1 MSELDVPS
9 DEASLLE
16 AARRAQAEAASLQSP
31 AHDIQATLRDL
42 RTVLLSTDAGALRK
56 SVGFLGRLL
65 GRDIDLQAQSDALR
79 EQLALLVLQARQR
92 GEALERHNHAL
103 AALRDRLA
111 AIAATLGTLIAGVD
125 ANDPSAGASHERLRM
140 LDATRTGCALTAAQ
154 LELLE
159 RNGHALAARYQH
171 MLPTV
176 EGLLVQHRAV
186 LAGQR
191 DAIGLRDAAALVASV
206 ESALPSLAPSN
217 TETQLHAAAKES
229 P

>member
-1 MSELDVPS
+1 MCIRD
-9 DEASLLE
+9 
-16 AARRAQAEAASLQSP
+16 RNGRA
-31 AHDIQATLRDL
+31 
-42 RTVLLSTDAGALRK
+42 
-56 SVGFLGRLL
+56 
-65 GRDIDLQAQSDALR
+65 
-79 EQLALLVLQARQR
+79 LAL
-92 GEALERHNHAL
+92 
-103 AALRDRLA
+103 
-111 AIAATLGTLIAGVD
+111 
-125 ANDPSAGASHERLRM
+125 
-140 LDATRTGCALTAAQ
+140 
-154 LELLE
+154 
-159 RNGHALAARYQH
+159 RYQH